1 MGEPLPPRVYTEKQ
15 FLDCARLRHGPT
27 VTRAVLAVLAD
38 LAERHHDETIETV
51 ERAPR

>member
-1 MGEPLPPRVYTEKQ
+1 MAEPLPPRVYTEKQ

-38 LAERHHDETIETV
+38 LAERHTVETVETV
-51 ERAPR
+51 ERAAR